1 MLEDV
6 IGVTIQRSVGL
17 AADGSSDKCVYLAG
31 CVAVVYDVGENT
43 RLPFQVLSRPPKP
56 LSCVAVSRCG
66 GGAFVAAGEVASIET
81 LLFKSLFGCLG
92 IENVRLH

>member
-6 IGVTIQRSVGL
+6 IGVTTQSSIGL
-17 AADGSSDKCVYLAG
+17 AADGSSDRCVYLAG

-56 LSCVAVSRCG
+56 LSCVAVSRCSS
-66 GGAFVAAGEVASIET
+66 GALVAAGEVASFGT
-81 LLFKSLFGCLG
+81 MFFKSMFDDRKC
-92 IENVRLH
+92 